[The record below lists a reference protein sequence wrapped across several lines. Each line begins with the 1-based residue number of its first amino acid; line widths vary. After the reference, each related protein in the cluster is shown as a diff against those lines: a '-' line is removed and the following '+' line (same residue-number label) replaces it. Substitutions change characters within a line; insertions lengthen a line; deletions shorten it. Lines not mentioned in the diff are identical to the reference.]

1 MACDLTLGG
10 FQVWYHSWEIEI
22 GESLYDR
29 VFGGIDDATFLVV
42 CLSPSSVESG
52 WVLEELD
59 AAVAKEEELGRR
71 VILPVRLAECELPA
85 PIAGRFLADLS
96 GEYLKGLEDLKAALR
111 KGGADE
117 VMGSFDSRLVP
128 LRLRRGL
135 FLQRAELQRYYEQLL
150 VPSIRDGAMLSSGQ
164 VAFMPDEQLEE
175 MRSVFRITVDEIES
189 HPYYTPDLEEY
200 FRQRYG
206 QIERLDEGMRKGVA
220 DLANGMVAMDEWA
233 FFSEA
238 CFWFLQIARHKM
250 LFILGHAWTFAKENP
265 APLGSD
271 AISDPLISAD
281 QAARLYGAANVISC
295 DVFRGPGESIK
306 VWVGRDSHVGHRFS
320 EAPYVPEALGSATD
334 PSFYH
339 KYLLPQMV
347 ACHRL
352 WSAGPLAWDLPGS
365 WNVGRS

>member
-1 MACDLTLGG
+1 
-10 FQVWYHSWEIEI
+10 VWYDSWEIEI

-29 VFGGIDDATFLVV
+29 VFGGIDDAAFLVV

-71 VILPVRLAECELPA
+71 VILPVRLAECELPV
-85 PIAGRFLADLS
+85 PIAGRLLADLS

-117 VMGSFDSRLVP
+117 ITGRFDVRLVP
-128 LRLRRGL
+128 IRLRRGL
-135 FLQRAELQRYYEQLL
+135 FLERTELQRYYEELL
-150 VPSIRDGAMLSSGQ
+150 VPSIRNGAILNSGQ
-164 VAFMPDEQLEE
+164 VVLVLDEPFEE
-175 MRSVFRITVDEIES
+175 MRSVFRKTVDGIES
-189 HPYYTPDLEEY
+189 HPQYTPDLEDY
-200 FRQRYG
+200 FRQCYG
-206 QIERLDEGMRKGVA
+206 QIEQLDKGMRKGVV

-238 CFWFLQIARHKM
+238 CFWFLQIARNRM
-250 LFILGHAWTFAKENP
+250 LFILNNAWTFAKGNP
-265 APLGSD
+265 APLGLD
-271 AISDPLISAD
+271 AIDNPLISAD
-281 QAARLYGAANVISC
+281 QAARFYGAADVISC
-295 DVFRGPGESIK
+295 DVFRGAGESIK
-306 VWVGRDSHVGHRFS
+306 IWVGRDSHVWHRVS
-320 EAPYVPEALGSATD
+320 EAPHLPEALGSAAD
-334 PSFYH
+334 PLFYY